1 MKKGFKHVLRRV
13 ILQGTLKRI
22 ERINQT
28 MEMKSIVGI
37 IAIRIWREG
46 IDVSN
51 TSNAGLTGIN
61 EKKKVFETDSKIWGL
76 IGRVR
81 TPLSEEREKNKRKKS
96 VIREQTNIVWFWL
109 FLKSWPTR
117 YRLFYVE

>member
-61 EKKKVFETDSKIWGL
+61 EKKKSIWNWLQDLGSDWKSQDTT
-76 IGRVR
+76 VR
-81 TPLSEEREKNKRKKS
+81 REGKK
-96 VIREQTNIVWFWL
+96 
-109 FLKSWPTR
+109 
-117 YRLFYVE
+117 

>member
-61 EKKKVFETDSKIWGL
+61 EKKKYLKLTPRFGVWLEESGHHCQKRGKKI
-76 IGRVR
+76 
-81 TPLSEEREKNKRKKS
+81 REKN
-96 VIREQTNIVWFWL
+96 Q
-109 FLKSWPTR
+109 
-117 YRLFYVE
+117 